1 MQKTTIR
8 PGTLLLLL
16 SLLWIPETRVILQLF
31 MGTEAGHTSVMKP
44 LLACFELL
52 FVAAVLLESR
62 ALTVPRSVSRL
73 GVPLSLWLSW
83 MLLASLFSN
92 HTAVALL
99 RTGEWLTHALFALAL
114 VSYLNRHEGKVKEVT
129 DALLI
134 GFLLYTLLYG
144 ISYFFYQSKPLGFDH
159 IRHYGHYVLIALLL
173 SLSISKSELT
183 SPASIFRI
191 AVLIVAWTVLFWSG
205 GRGPL
210 LALAVVVSLL
220 LFFRYFAGRGEL
232 LKLLAVSAVA
242 GFLISIPLSGEEQGI
257 YRILHTVTDSPD
269 IDTFSSSRISI
280 WLATLPDILSNPF
293 FGLGPEGF
301 VYGAGEYFFPILH
314 PHDAILQFLVEW
326 GLPGTIFFLWLL
338 YRIFAPAFISARA
351 GRGNRYLF
359 PALLAGSVALF
370 YSLFTGN
377 LYIPFSAFLFVVVA
391 SILIAGTGGDAEPI
405 VINKQRVVPLL
416 LVAVLTTVLQGVV
429 MGRFIGSKSEIP
441 GEFNATLFTHVPAF
455 VTHPRSQATAIA
467 WAQHHYRNGD
477 PEMAM
482 QILGWGEETLSRKWM
497 FAYARA
503 AMLLERGMID
513 AAQQTLST
521 ATNIPPEYQDQVD
534 CLEQRID
541 DSGLL
546 RAGSDTRL
554 SPDN

>member
-16 SLLWIPETRVILQLF
+16 SLLWIPETRVLLQLF
-31 MGTEAGHTSVMKP
+31 LGTEAGHTSVMKP
-44 LLACFELL
+44 LLAGFELL
-52 FVAAVLLESR
+52 FVAAVLLENR
-62 ALTVPRSVSRL
+62 ALRVPRPVSRL

-114 VSYLNRHEGKVKEVT
+114 VSYLNRHESKVKEVT

-134 GFLLYTLLYG
+134 GFLVYTLLYG
-144 ISYFFYQSKPLGFDH
+144 IFYFFYQSMPLGFDH

-183 SPASIFRI
+183 SPSSIFRI
-191 AVLIVAWTVLFWSG
+191 AVLVVAWTVLFWSG

-220 LFFRYFAGRGEL
+220 LILRFFSGRREL
-232 LKLLAVSAVA
+232 LTLLAASAAA
-242 GFLISIPLSGEEQGI
+242 GFLISVPLSGEDQGI

-280 WLATLPDILSNPF
+280 WHATLPDILSNPI

-314 PHDAILQFLVEW
+314 PHNAILQFLVEW

-338 YRIFAPAFISARA
+338 YRIFAPAFISVRA

-377 LYIPFSAFLFVVVA
+377 LYIPFSVFLFVVVV
-391 SILIAGTGGDAEPI
+391 SILIAGTGGDAEP
-405 VINKQRVVPLL
+405 VTINKQFIVPLL
-416 LVAVLTTVLQGVV
+416 LLAALTTLLQGVV
-429 MGRFIGSKSEIP
+429 MGRFIGSNSEMP
-441 GEFNATLFTHVPAF
+441 GEFDATLFTQAPTF

-477 PEMAM
+477 PEKAM

-534 CLEQRID
+534 CLGQRID
-541 DSGLL
+541 DSG

>member
-1 MQKTTIR
+1 
-8 PGTLLLLL
+8 LLLLL
-16 SLLWIPETRVILQLF
+16 SLLWIPETRVLLQLF
-31 MGTEAGHTSVMKP
+31 MGTEVGHTSVMKP

-114 VSYLNRHEGKVKEVT
+114 VSYLNRHESNFKEVT

-134 GFLLYTLLYG
+134 GFLVYTLLYG
-144 ISYFFYQSKPLGFDH
+144 IFYFFYQSMPLGFDH
-159 IRHYGHYVLIALLL
+159 IRHYGHYTLIALLL
-173 SLSISKSELT
+173 SLSIRKPELA

-191 AVLIVAWTVLFWSG
+191 GVLLVAWTALFWTG

-210 LALAVVVSLL
+210 FALAVVVSLL
-220 LFFRYFAGRGEL
+220 LFFRYFSGRSHL
-232 LKLLAVSAVA
+232 LILLAVSAVT
-242 GFLISIPLSGEEQGI
+242 GFLLSIPLSGEEQGI

-280 WLATLPDILSNPF
+280 WLAILPNILSSPF

-314 PHDAILQFLVEW
+314 PHNAVLQFLVEW

-338 YRIFAPAFISARA
+338 YRIFVPAFIEVRA

-377 LYIPFSAFLFVVVA
+377 LYIPFSVFLFVVVA
-391 SILIAGTGGDAEPI
+391 SILIAGTGGDAEPV

-416 LVAVLTTVLQGVV
+416 LLAALTTVLHGFV
-429 MGRFIGSKSEIP
+429 MGRFISQEAETP
-441 GEFNATLFTHVPAF
+441 GEFDARLFTLAPVF
-455 VTHPRSQATAIA
+455 VTHPESQERVIA
-467 WAQHHYRNGD
+467 WAQQHHYNG
-477 PEMAM
+477 EAKKAM

-521 ATNIPPEYQDQVD
+521 ATNIPPEYQYQVD

-541 DSGLL
+541 DSG